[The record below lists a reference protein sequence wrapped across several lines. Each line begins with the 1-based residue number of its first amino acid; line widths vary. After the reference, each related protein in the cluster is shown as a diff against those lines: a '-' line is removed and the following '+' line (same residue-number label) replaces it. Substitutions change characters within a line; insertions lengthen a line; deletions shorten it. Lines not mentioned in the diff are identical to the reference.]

1 MIYWISR
8 KHPLSRQR
16 KEVQGKLTYL
26 GGSEMTT
33 LLNPV
38 FFNYSQVLSLSFSI
52 PSLPL
57 FLPTSSRPLSI
68 YCISFSLGLWSQHSS
83 IATEARMPATA
94 GAYQLACWAA
104 LSCIS
109 LAKYMQSQNGAPVA
123 GQLRGE
129 MRQFEGGLIW
139 AFHHFPY
146 ISKCS
151 EWSIFFKACISV
163 LLSLTCLA
171 DCQLPVHNQNPIL

>member
-1 MIYWISR
+1 MVASEYSPGKIFQRVLGQKPHRVKSACSNHEIYWISR
-8 KHPLSRQR
+8 KHPLSRQK
-16 KEVQGKLTYL
+16 KEVRGKLTYL

-38 FFNYSQVLSLSFSI
+38 FFNHSHVLSLSFSI

-57 FLPTSSRPLSI
+57 LLPSSSRPLSV

-83 IATEARMPATA
+83 VATEARMPATA
-94 GAYQLACWAA
+94 GAHQLACWAA

-109 LAKYMQSQNGAPVA
+109 LAEYMQIQNGAPVA

-129 MRQFEGGLIW
+129 MCQSEGGLICTSR
-139 AFHHFPY
+139 FGLSIIFPM
-146 ISKCS
+146 
-151 EWSIFFKACISV
+151 
-163 LLSLTCLA
+163 
-171 DCQLPVHNQNPIL
+171 